1 MSDTLISTMPTSLT
15 LAWRPLLDPITMHDH
30 WYVLI
35 VPLAIGIAITYKAV
49 RVPDPAR
56 FWRAVA
62 EFALMIV
69 VGMVGLGL
77 ATYLFVEVFAAAFS

>member
-1 MSDTLISTMPTSLT
+1 MDVLMTTM
-15 LAWRPLLDPITMHDH
+15 LAWRPFQDPLTIHDQ
-30 WYVLI
+30 WYVLL

-49 RVPDPAR
+49 RVPDPKK
-56 FWRAVA
+56 FWRPVA

-77 ATYLFVEVFAAAFS
+77 ATYLFVEVFAAAFA